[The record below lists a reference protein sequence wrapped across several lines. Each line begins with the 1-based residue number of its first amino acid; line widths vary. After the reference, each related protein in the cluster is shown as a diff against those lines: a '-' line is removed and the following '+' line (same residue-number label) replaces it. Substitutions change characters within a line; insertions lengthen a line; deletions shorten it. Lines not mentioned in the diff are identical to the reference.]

1 MDQSDFGGK
10 GLYDITTFQG
20 YRLPDLP
27 LSLLLLVG
35 VVPADS
41 PEDAGGGGRGGGLS
55 DPDSEQC
62 DPVHIRMETVLRQHF
77 TSYRSN

>member
-1 MDQSDFGGK
+1 MISSYP
-10 GLYDITTFQG
+10 L
-20 YRLPDLP
+20 LPDLQ

-62 DPVHIRMETVLRQHF
+62 DPVHLIHIINENCALLMEGGSTFNCVKKRNIHV
-77 TSYRSN
+77 